1 MGPIVT
7 SKVLSAALRLQN
19 RTVMLGELRQGA
31 RSLRRAPGLTAVSVL
46 TVALGVGA
54 GTSLFSVVKA
64 VLLNPLP
71 YPEANRLAWITEVHG
86 QFRQSYVSFPDF
98 DDFRRQSRA
107 FSAMAAYETGT
118 APIGEDVAEKA
129 DLAVVSEG
137 FFDVMGVRPA
147 FGRTFSQAEELA
159 ANPPVVILSYG
170 LWQRLY
176 GGDVRILGR
185 NIRLTGGSVKV
196 IGIMPPGF
204 GFPEQTAA
212 WVPLYERTPSRTAH
226 NYRVIGRLRPG
237 ATLPEARAEISAI
250 ATRIKQQYPNP
261 FQSDDAAT
269 VSLYSHIVGEVRPAL
284 LILFA
289 AVGFLLLIVCVN
301 VANLLLV
308 RVSARERELAIRAAV
323 GAGRW
328 RLLRQML
335 AESVV
340 LALAGGALGCL
351 MAGWSTE
358 LLRILLPAAVPR
370 VADIKI
376 DFGVLLFALAVSAAT
391 GLLFGLLPAW
401 RASQSDVN
409 ESLRAGSRSYTAG
422 RRSHR
427 TQAALVISEVALALV
442 LVAGAGLLMQS
453 FWRLRAVDP
462 GFQSN
467 HVLTAT
473 LTFPMFDDNRGL
485 IDKYRDLLHQARSIP
500 GVATAGMVR
509 DMPLGRYHPDGNFV
523 IESRRQLENADA
535 NYNVVTPGYFETLRI
550 GLLRGREFTDA
561 DSEGAPGVAVISAE
575 LARVYFP
582 GSDPLG
588 QRIWFPSFEP
598 GAPHWLS
605 VVGIVPDVR
614 SEGLVTRVRPEA
626 YVCYAQI
633 RDQRFLED
641 GVLVARTKND
651 PPGVA
656 PAIRDRLRRI
666 DRRAAVS
673 FQSMDSVMAEA
684 VARQRF
690 QMQVLGTFAALALLL
705 AAVGLYGVL
714 SYTVASRRN
723 EIGIRLAL
731 GAQTSAVFRMIT
743 GRALRLVVAG
753 VVLGLAGCFATERL
767 LSALLF
773 GVHAGDSANL
783 AFSTVLLVG
792 VALAAS
798 WLPAQRATRIDP
810 ASALREE

>member
-1 MGPIVT
+1 
-7 SKVLSAALRLQN
+7 
-19 RTVMLGELRQGA
+19 MLDELRHGI
-31 RSLRRAPGLTAVSVL
+31 RSLRRVPSLTAISIL
-46 TVALGVGA
+46 TVALGIGA

-71 YPEANRLAWITEVHG
+71 YPDADRLAWITEVHG

-98 DDFRRQSRA
+98 DDFRRQNRT

-118 APIGEDVAEKA
+118 APIGEDATEKA
-129 DLAVVSEG
+129 DMAVVGEG
-137 FFDVMGVRPA
+137 FFEVMGVRPA
-147 FGRTFSQAEELA
+147 FGRTFSQAEELT

-185 NIRLTGGSVKV
+185 NIRLTGVGVKV

-204 GFPEQTAA
+204 SFPEQTAA

-226 NYRVIGRLRPG
+226 NYRVVGRLRAG
-237 ATLPEARAEISAI
+237 ATIDQAGAEISAI

-323 GAGRW
+323 GASRW

-335 AESVV
+335 AESLI
-340 LALAGGALGCL
+340 LALVGGALGCL
-351 MAGWSTE
+351 MAGWSSE
-358 LLRILLPAAVPR
+358 LLHILLPAAVPR
-370 VADIKI
+370 VTDIKMDI
-376 DFGVLLFALAVSAAT
+376 GVFAFALMVSAAT
-391 GLLFGLLPAW
+391 GLLFGALPAW
-401 RASQSDVN
+401 RASQSEVT

-427 TQAALVISEVALALV
+427 TQAALVMSEVALALV

-462 GFQSN
+462 GFKPD

-473 LTFPMFDDNRGL
+473 LTFPMFDESRGL
-485 IDKYRDLLHQARSIP
+485 IAKYRELLRQARAIP
-500 GVATAGMVR
+500 GVETAGIIR
-509 DMPLGRYHPDGNFV
+509 DAPFGRFHPDGNFA
-523 IESRRQLENADA
+523 IENRRELKNADA
-535 NYNVVTPGYFETLRI
+535 NYNVVTPGYFGTLRI
-550 GLLRGREFTDA
+550 GVLRGRDFTDG
-561 DSEGAPGVAVISAE
+561 DSESAPAVAVISAE
-575 LARVYFP
+575 LGRVYFP

-588 QRIWFPSFEP
+588 QRIWFSSFEP
-598 GAPHWLS
+598 GEPRWLTI
-605 VVGIVPDVR
+605 VGIVPDVR
-614 SEGLVTRVRPEA
+614 DEGLMTPVRPEA

-641 GVLVARTKND
+641 GTLVARTRND
-651 PPGVA
+651 PPGIA
-656 PAIRDRLRRI
+656 PVIRERLRTI

-690 QMQVLGTFAALALLL
+690 QMQVLAAFAALALVL

-714 SYTVASRRN
+714 SYTVVSRRN

-731 GAQTSAVFRMIT
+731 GAQPGAVFRLIT
-743 GRALRLVVAG
+743 ARALRL
-753 VVLGLAGCFATERL
+753 
-767 LSALLF
+767 ALL
-773 GVHAGDSANL
+773 
-783 AFSTVLLVG
+783 G
-792 VALAAS
+792 VALGLTGWLALRRLLDAVLFGITAGNPANLVEAAS
-798 WLPAQRATRIDP
+798 LLVLIAFTASWFPARRATRIDP

>member
-1 MGPIVT
+1 
-7 SKVLSAALRLQN
+7 
-19 RTVMLGELRQGA
+19 MLDELRHGI
-31 RSLRRAPGLTAVSVL
+31 RSLRRVPSLTAISIL
-46 TVALGVGA
+46 TVALGIGA

-71 YPEANRLAWITEVHG
+71 YPDADRLAWITEVHG

-98 DDFRRQSRA
+98 DDFRRQNRT

-118 APIGEDVAEKA
+118 APIGEDATEKA
-129 DLAVVSEG
+129 DMAVVGEG
-137 FFDVMGVRPA
+137 FFEVMGVRPA
-147 FGRTFSQAEELA
+147 FGRTFSQAEELT

-185 NIRLTGGSVKV
+185 NIRLTGVGVKV

-204 GFPEQTAA
+204 SFPEQTAA

-226 NYRVIGRLRPG
+226 NYRVVGRLRAG
-237 ATLPEARAEISAI
+237 ATIDQAGAEISAI

-308 RVSARERELAIRAAV
+308 RVSARERERAIRAAV
-323 GAGRW
+323 GASRW

-335 AESVV
+335 AESLI
-340 LALAGGALGCL
+340 LALVGGALGCL
-351 MAGWSTE
+351 MAGWSSE
-358 LLRILLPAAVPR
+358 LLHILLPAAVPR
-370 VADIKI
+370 VTDIKMDI
-376 DFGVLLFALAVSAAT
+376 GVFAFALMVSAAT
-391 GLLFGLLPAW
+391 GLLFGALPAW
-401 RASQSDVN
+401 RASQSEVT

-427 TQAALVISEVALALV
+427 TQAALVMSEVALALV

-462 GFQSN
+462 GFKPD

-473 LTFPMFDDNRGL
+473 LTFPMFDESRGL
-485 IDKYRDLLHQARSIP
+485 IAKYRELLRQARAIP
-500 GVATAGMVR
+500 GVETAGIIR
-509 DMPLGRYHPDGNFV
+509 DAPFGRFHPDGNFA
-523 IESRRQLENADA
+523 IENRRELKNADA
-535 NYNVVTPGYFETLRI
+535 NYNVVTPGYFGTLRI
-550 GLLRGREFTDA
+550 GVLRGRDFTDG
-561 DSEGAPGVAVISAE
+561 DSESAPAVAVISAE
-575 LARVYFP
+575 LGRVYFP

-588 QRIWFPSFEP
+588 QRIWFSSFEP
-598 GAPHWLS
+598 GEPRWLTI
-605 VVGIVPDVR
+605 VGIVPDVR
-614 SEGLVTRVRPEA
+614 DEGLMTPVRPEA

-641 GVLVARTKND
+641 GTLVARTRND
-651 PPGVA
+651 PPGIA
-656 PAIRDRLRRI
+656 PVIRERLRTI

-690 QMQVLGTFAALALLL
+690 QMQVLAAFAALALVL

-714 SYTVASRRN
+714 SYTVVSRRN

-731 GAQTSAVFRMIT
+731 GAQPGAVFRLIT
-743 GRALRLVVAG
+743 ARALRL
-753 VVLGLAGCFATERL
+753 
-767 LSALLF
+767 ALL
-773 GVHAGDSANL
+773 
-783 AFSTVLLVG
+783 G
-792 VALAAS
+792 VALGLTGWLALRRLLDAVLFGITAGNPANLVEAAS
-798 WLPAQRATRIDP
+798 LLVLIAFTASWFPARRATRIDP

>member
-1 MGPIVT
+1 MLDELRYGFR
-7 SKVLSAALRLQN
+7 ALR
-19 RTVMLGELRQGA
+19 RVP
-31 RSLRRAPGLTAVSVL
+31 SLTAISIL
-46 TVALGVGA
+46 TVALGIGA

-71 YPEANRLAWITEVHG
+71 YPNADRLAWITEVHG

-98 DDFRRQSRA
+98 DDFRRQNRT
-107 FSAMAAYETGT
+107 FSTMAAFETGT

-129 DLAVVSEG
+129 DMAVVSEG
-137 FFDVMGVRPA
+137 FFEVMGVQPA
-147 FGRTFSQAEELA
+147 FGRTFSQTEELT
-159 ANPPVVILSYG
+159 ANPPVAILSYD

-185 NIRLTGGSVKV
+185 KIRLTGIGVKV
-196 IGIMPPGF
+196 IGVMPPGF
-204 GFPEQTAA
+204 SFPEQTAA

-226 NYRVIGRLRPG
+226 NYRVIGRLRAG
-237 ATLPEARAEISAI
+237 VTINQAGAEISAI

-308 RVSARERELAIRAAV
+308 RINARQRELAIRAAV

-335 AESVV
+335 CESLV

-351 MAGWSTE
+351 MAGWSSE
-358 LLRILLPAAVPR
+358 LLHILLPAAVPR
-370 VADIKI
+370 VADIKM
-376 DFGVLLFALAVSAAT
+376 DFGVFAFALAVSAAT
-391 GLLFGLLPAW
+391 GLLFGALPAW
-401 RASQSDVN
+401 RASQSGVI

-422 RRSHR
+422 KRSQR
-427 TQAALVISEVALALV
+427 TQAALVISEVSLALV

-462 GFQSN
+462 GFKPD

-473 LTFPMFDDNRGL
+473 LTFPMFDESRGL
-485 IDKYRDLLHQARSIP
+485 TAKYRDLLRQARAIP
-500 GVATAGMVR
+500 GVDSAGIIR
-509 DMPLGRYHPDGNFV
+509 SAPLGRFHPDGNFV
-523 IESRRQLENADA
+523 IENRRELKNADA
-535 NYNVVTPGYFETLRI
+535 NYNVVTPGYFKTLRI
-550 GLLRGREFTDA
+550 PLLRGRDFTDG
-561 DSEGAPGVAVISAE
+561 DSESAPAVAVISAE

-582 GSDPLG
+582 GRDPLG
-588 QRIWFPSFEP
+588 QRIWFSSFEAGEP
-598 GAPHWLS
+598 RWLTI
-605 VVGIVPDVR
+605 VGIVRDVR
-614 SEGLVTRVRPEA
+614 DESLVRPVRPEA

-633 RDQRFLED
+633 GDQRFLED
-641 GVLVARTKND
+641 GVLVARTRND
-651 PPGVA
+651 LAGIA
-656 PAIRDRLRRI
+656 PAIRDRLRKI
-666 DRRAAVS
+666 DHRAAVS

-690 QMQVLGTFAALALLL
+690 QMQILGAFAALALVL

-714 SYTVASRRN
+714 SHTVVSRRN

-731 GAQTSAVFRMIT
+731 GAQPGAVFRMIT
-743 GRALRLVVAG
+743 GRALRLALLG
-753 VVLGLAGCFATERL
+753 VTIGVGGWLALRRL
-767 LSALLF
+767 LDALLF
-773 GVHAGDSANL
+773 GVTSGNPANL
-783 AFSTVLLVG
+783 VGTAVLLVLTA
-792 VALAAS
+792 VLAS
-798 WLPAQRATRIDP
+798 WFPARRATRIDP